1 MSRSILQSGTL
12 KTEPTVTFPRSNV
25 FRGLPIM
32 GSRGSAFADN
42 SGSNL
47 SNGTDTTTTYR
58 YKHVALFSGTEVR
71 LLFGNFYNGDVKGVN
86 NITVRAGL
94 EHPVAT
100 PQGSATVSSTMP
112 VSFNGARGVTIEPGC
127 WALSDPIAVDVTAG
141 QLLYTRTNVTVA
153 SAGMKWPTSLYTYA
167 GDQEGSTAGSDT
179 SDSGTIATTSAR
191 GYGPVAVLGIPDSG
205 KPVTVG
211 GMGDSIMFGSG
222 DSGFPNGLGYATRAL
237 TGANIGFMN
246 LAKNTEQAA
255 QVASSPGY
263 KYRRNLMAACTHILE
278 AYGRNDWGN
287 AFTLAQVQANRIYLW
302 TSAARRGIK
311 VTAATNFPATTS
323 TDGWT
328 TAGNQTVVA
337 GESVRTALND
347 WIRDG
352 APMLAGVAVATGSS
366 AAGTVRTGQAGHP
379 LIGYHE
385 LADAA
390 ETSRNSGVWK
400 TGTIRTVTDAAISNS
415 SSTLT
420 SATAAFTSADVGLA
434 VAVTGAGAGGTIMN
448 ATILGVTNSTTVSL
462 DTNSSATVSA
472 ATAKIGQI
480 YCYDGT
486 HPSTYGHVTLKS
498 AVNLGLFT

>member
-1 MSRSILQSGTL
+1 M
-12 KTEPTVTFPRSNV
+12 
-25 FRGLPIM
+25 
-32 GSRGSAFADN
+32 
-42 SGSNL
+42 
-47 SNGTDTTTTYR
+47 
-58 YKHVALFSGTEVR
+58 
-71 LLFGNFYNGDVKGVN
+71 
-86 NITVRAGL
+86 
-94 EHPVAT
+94 
-100 PQGSATVSSTMP
+100 
-112 VSFNGARGVTIEPGC
+112 
-127 WALSDPIAVDVTAG
+127 DVTAG

-153 SAGMKWPTSLYTYA
+153 SAGLKWPTSLYTYA
-167 GDQEGSTAGSDT
+167 GEQEGFTAGSDT
-179 SDSGTIATTSAR
+179 SDSGTIATATGR
-191 GYGPVAVLGIPDSG
+191 GYGPIAVLGIPDAG
-205 KPVTVG
+205 KPATVG
-211 GMGDSIMFGSG
+211 GLGDSIMFGSG

-237 TGANIGFMN
+237 MDASIGFMN

-255 QVASSPGY
+255 QVDPTTTGL
-263 KYRRNLMAACTHILE
+263 KYRRNLLASCTHVLE

-287 AFTLAQVQANRIYLW
+287 AASLATLQANKIKLW
-302 TSAARRGIK
+302 NTAYRRGIK

-328 TAGNQTVVA
+328 TAGNQTTIA

-352 APMLAGVAVATGSS
+352 APILAGVAVATGSS
-366 AAGTVRTGQAGHP
+366 AAGTIRIGQPGHP

-462 DTNSSATVSA
+462 DTNSSATVSG

-486 HPSTYGHVTLKS
+486 HPSTYGHLTLKS
-498 AVNLGLFT
+498 AVKVGLFT